1 MEPPENTTDSPAR
14 RRKNVQHVA
23 HFQQVSRP
31 GAKGNAFAR
40 IPEEPRREAACVL
53 CQRKGFIEHRHKLN
67 LFGQPPSNHQAST
80 CSIGGAPQPAEPSSR
95 APEDADVHRGERLVE
110 SDGVARRQP
119 DPRLVSAGRV
129 AADPAALGQGE
140 PVAAVA
146 ADNLD
151 TDNIDMCWRF
161 THFSVVTNYSTYS
174 VDK

>member
-1 MEPPENTTDSPAR
+1 MQCLSDLDTVPSGLCLVQLSVEPVSLPPGDPDHSAR
-14 RRKNVQHVA
+14 
-23 HFQQVSRP
+23 
-31 GAKGNAFAR
+31 G
-40 IPEEPRREAACVL
+40 
-53 CQRKGFIEHRHKLN
+53 
-67 LFGQPPSNHQAST
+67 
-80 CSIGGAPQPAEPSSR
+80 
-95 APEDADVHRGERLVE
+95 
-110 SDGVARRQP
+110 QP

-129 AADPAALGQGE
+129 AADPTALGQGE